1 MAKQHISNLIL
12 DADRIDFEILFC
24 NLEGRKDAYNT
35 RGDRSFRLKIN
46 DKEFAKQL
54 ADEGWNIKI
63 YTPKN
68 EEYDPYYYMT
78 VKTKFR
84 VDSETVYRDPEI
96 HLVNSKNDITCG
108 PQNMQ
113 DIDAAF
119 KSHKVQRVDLVINP
133 SPWKNPAIGKGEGI
147 SAYVDEMWVEIQDSP
162 FASRYSDRN
171 SNFANDENLPWE

>member
-1 MAKQHISNLIL
+1 MANYPTNDLIL
-12 DADRIDFEILFC
+12 DADRVDFEILFC

-68 EEYDPYYYMT
+68 EEYDPYYYMD

-84 VDSETVYRDPEI
+84 VDSENVYQDPEI
-96 HLVNSKNDITCG
+96 HRVNAKNDILCG
-108 PQNMQ
+108 PQNMH

-119 KSHKVQRVDLVINP
+119 KSRKVQRVDLVINP
-133 SPWKNPAIGKGEGI
+133 YYWQHPGMGKGEGVT
-147 SAYVDEMWVEIQDSP
+147 AYIREMWIEVQESP